1 MIGSKQRMPKRARY
15 PLFLTGLVVIV
26 LGGLV
31 ANAEKASASD
41 IAGVALVGFA
51 FLVSSVVLK

>member
-15 PLFLTGLVVIV
+15 PLFLAGLVVIV

-31 ANAEKASASD
+31 ANAEKASAPD